1 MCVCACVRGEGVF
14 WRWRDRK
21 SWAAD
26 GSGPQSGREAP
37 RAVRA
42 VVPAGGRESRVDRG
56 VTSPLPP
63 CGGQSLLSSG
73 ENVQPYDPN
82 FQETETPKLAVNT

>member
-1 MCVCACVRGEGVF
+1 M
-14 WRWRDRK
+14 
-21 SWAAD
+21 
-26 GSGPQSGREAP
+26 
-37 RAVRA
+37 RA

-63 CGGQSLLSSG
+63 CGGQSPLSSG